1 MHPTANTVAFV
12 GETPVFDAL
21 CGRRVR
27 PGVRSPGVNMR
38 KIVVY
43 IATSADGFIARPDGS
58 VDWLNRPRT
67 AGDYGMG
74 AFRRSID
81 SIVLGRK
88 TYEFGL
94 QHGARFETQPKH
106 YVFSRNATGLVRAPG
121 VELVSEEPAAFAK
134 HLRAQPGKNIWMM
147 GGAALIGAFVD
158 QDQIDEFII
167 HIIPTFIGEGI
178 PLLGSGRRDIQLSL
192 RSCKH
197 FSDGVVRL
205 HYLAAKETQAKA
217 NPATLD

>member
-1 MHPTANTVAFV
+1 
-12 GETPVFDAL
+12 
-21 CGRRVR
+21 
-27 PGVRSPGVNMR
+27 MR
-38 KIVVY
+38 KIIVY

-74 AFRRSID
+74 AFRESID

-106 YVFSRNATGLVRAPG
+106 YVFTRNATGLLRAPG
-121 VELVSEEPAAFAK
+121 VEFVSDEPAAFAK
-134 HLRAQPGKNIWMM
+134 HLRAQRGKAIWLM
-147 GGAALIGAFVD
+147 GGAALIGIGAFVD

-167 HIIPTFIGEGI
+167 HVIPTLIGRAFHSWDLDGEN
-178 PLLGSGRRDIQLSL
+178 
-192 RSCKH
+192 
-197 FSDGVVRL
+197 FS
-205 HYLAAKETQAKA
+205 
-217 NPATLD
+217 

>member
-1 MHPTANTVAFV
+1 
-12 GETPVFDAL
+12 
-21 CGRRVR
+21 
-27 PGVRSPGVNMR
+27 MR

-43 IATSADGFIARPDGS
+43 IATSADGFIARADGS
-58 VDWLNRPRT
+58 VDWLSRPRT

-94 QHGARFETQPKH
+94 EHGARFATQPKH
-106 YVFSRNATGLVRAPG
+106 YVFTRNATDLVKAPG
-121 VELVSEEPAAFAK
+121 VEFVSEEPAAFAK
-134 HLRAQPGKNIWMM
+134 RLRAQRGKNIWMM

-158 QDQIDEFII
+158 QNQIDEFII
-167 HIIPTFIGEGI
+167 HVIPTFIGEGI
-178 PLLGSGRRDIQLSL
+178 PLLGPGRREIQLSL
-192 RSCKH
+192 RSCEH

-205 HYLAAKETQAKA
+205 HYVVPKGTEDETGGNQAV
-217 NPATLD
+217 